1 MKTPEF
7 NPQLQQYLRSG
18 PVLKCYEVLK
28 NEDLCL
34 WIDTVKP
41 RVFGLFTF
49 GTFGPFQNLLY
60 NPDSIQLSAGH
71 WGIYPFSERQSER
84 IYPFQSAF
92 READS
97 NQEFAFEPD
106 NIQADY
112 VRNTVAMRGVPAF
125 AGNAREGGKF
135 DWNIGLDKDRI
146 VLTASGVTDA
156 TGFKFWLY
164 PLYDRADLDGR
175 MWPLGYQVAG
185 WGEAGVVGLCD
196 SRNRMPR
203 LQIEAPGG
211 KVRVRSSLDNTHGG
225 ARRLELESFGQGR
238 GATLILRIL
247 PNPAQVPRTFVSVPD
262 ASVALGRM
270 ANAVSAVVEKTAQAW
285 PAVAGVIPN
294 TYHLDTLEPFLREAN
309 YAAGC
314 YMPRTAMLLCAAS
327 LETGDRRYV
336 DVMFTALEK
345 YRSFYKF

>member
-18 PVLKCYEVLK
+18 PVLKCYEVLT

-41 RVFGLFTF
+41 RVFSLFTF

-60 NPDSIQLSAGH
+60 NPDSIQLQAGH
-71 WGIYPFSERQSER
+71 WGIYPYSEKQSER
-84 IYPFQSAF
+84 IYPFKSSF
-92 READS
+92 RETDDS
-97 NQEFAFEPD
+97 KEFVYDPE

-112 VRNTVAMRGVPAF
+112 NGNTVSLKGIPAF
-125 AGNAREGGKF
+125 AENAREFGKF
-135 DWNIGLDKDRI
+135 NWDIGLDKDRI
-146 VLTASGVTDA
+146 VLSASGITDT
-156 TGFKFWLY
+156 TGFKLWLY
-164 PLYDRADLDGR
+164 PLYNWADLDGR

-203 LQIEAPGG
+203 LRIEAPGG

-225 ARRLELESFGQGR
+225 ARRLEVESFGQGR
-238 GATLILRIL
+238 AAKMILQLI
-247 PNPAQVPRTFVSVPD
+247 PNPGQVSHTFVSVPA

-270 ANAVSAVVEKTAQAW
+270 ANAVCTVVDKTAQAW

-294 TYHLDTLEPFLREAN
+294 TYHLDTLEPCLREAN

-345 YRSFYKF
+345 